1 MQVIQNFQQALYP
14 GPIKLKPLLFR
25 ESADFTDRKI
35 INFPFVIF
43 IVAFAASN
51 DAEPLFSQTLDSIV
65 LFFIVLGNI
74 DGIA

>member
-1 MQVIQNFQQALYP
+1 MQAIQNFQRALYP
-14 GPIKLKPLLFR
+14 GPIKLKPPLFR
-25 ESADFTDRKI
+25 QSADFTDRKI
-35 INFPFVIF
+35 VNFPFATF

-65 LFFIVLGNI
+65 LFFIILGNI